1 MKKKDLDACY
11 KKKRALP
18 LLDGVN
24 DLLLLISICQFQR
37 LLHWSSDLPHLS
49 VKVDLPFL
57 LINMKIAT
65 TTTKNVGEERHL
77 IKETP
82 LLVKFSL

>member
-1 MKKKDLDACY
+1 MKDLDACY

-24 DLLLLISICQFQR
+24 DLLLLIIICQFQR

-65 TTTKNVGEERHL
+65 TTT
-77 IKETP
+77 IKCKRREAPDQRDTTACE
-82 LLVKFSL
+82 V

>member
-1 MKKKDLDACY
+1 MHY

-24 DLLLLISICQFQR
+24 DLLGLVISNSQR

-49 VKVDLPFL
+49 VKVDLSLL
-57 LINMKIAT
+57 LIK
-65 TTTKNVGEERHL
+65 
-77 IKETP
+77 
-82 LLVKFSL
+82 